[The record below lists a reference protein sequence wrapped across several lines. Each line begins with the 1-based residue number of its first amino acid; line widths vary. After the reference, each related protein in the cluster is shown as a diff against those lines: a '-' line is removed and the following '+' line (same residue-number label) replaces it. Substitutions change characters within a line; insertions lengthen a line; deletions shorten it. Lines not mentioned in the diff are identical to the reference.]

1 MAAQMGFCP
10 HGRIAGAHGT
20 PKCPHRS
27 NYRRTDGKIAARNE
41 FCPHEEGNC
50 PHRSISRVRE
60 AILARTKESWLARSY
75 TLSARME
82 FSPHGH
88 QNGRTERFSAAQTGQ
103 WSARGEFSSPEPVS
117 RNPMLTFGDI
127 RCFIPVM
134 SEARKELLVDLLKA
148 TSRSFY
154 LTLRVLPARVRPQIG
169 LAYLLARTTDT
180 IADTELVP
188 PAQRLDAL
196 QKLRERILGQNSA
209 PLNFGELAQKQNLSA
224 EKLLLEKVED
234 SLSALQKFSAEDQ
247 KLIRDVLTTITSG
260 QELDLKRFGNVAKTG
275 SSATGQQIIA
285 LETAAELDD
294 YTYRVAGCVG
304 EFWTKIC
311 RAHLFPNAKLDEKQF
326 LNDGIRF
333 GKGLQ
338 LVNILRDLPT
348 DLKNGRC
355 YLPTQRLD
363 EAKLFPET
371 LLSPA
376 NEQKFLPLFHNYLDK
391 AESHLRAGWRYT
403 NTLPFAQFRV
413 RLACAWPILLGM
425 KTIEKLRVANV
436 IELRQRVKVSRREV
450 RGILLRSLASCPL
463 PSAWRKQ
470 FPASRKAVASAAEL
484 A

>member
-1 MAAQMGFCP
+1 MPTAL
-10 HGRIAGAHGT
+10 
-20 PKCPHRS
+20 
-27 NYRRTDGKIAARNE
+27 N
-41 FCPHEEGNC
+41 
-50 PHRSISRVRE
+50 
-60 AILARTKESWLARSY
+60 
-75 TLSARME
+75 
-82 FSPHGH
+82 
-88 QNGRTERFSAAQTGQ
+88 
-103 WSARGEFSSPEPVS
+103 
-117 RNPMLTFGDI
+117 
-127 RCFIPVM
+127 
-134 SEARKELLVDLLKA
+134 DLLKA

-209 PLNFGELAQKQNLSA
+209 PLNFGELAQKQNLPA
-224 EKLLLEKVED
+224 EKLLLEKVEA
-234 SLSALQKFSAEDQ
+234 SLAALQNFPASDQ
-247 KLIRDVLTTITSG
+247 KLIRDVLITITSG
-260 QELDLKRFGNVAKTG
+260 QELDLKRFGNVVKTG
-275 SSATGQQIIA
+275 TSATGQQITA

-338 LVNILRDLPT
+338 LVNILRDLPA

-355 YLPTQRLD
+355 YLPMQQLD

-376 NEQKFLPLFHNYLDK
+376 NAEKFLPFYHSYLDK
-391 AESHLRAGWRYT
+391 AESHLRAGWHYT
-403 NTLPFAQFRV
+403 NTLPFGQFRV
-413 RLACAWPILLGM
+413 RLACAWPVLIGM
-425 KTIEKLRVANV
+425 KTIEKLRAADV
-436 IELRQRVKVSRREV
+436 IELQQRVKVSHDEV
-450 RGILLRSLASCPL
+450 RGIILRSILACPL
-463 PSAWRKQ
+463 PFAWRKQ
-470 FPASRKAVASAAEL
+470 FPAGRKAVASDAEL